1 MAFSRTFNYNV
12 PDDYLA
18 QTNTEGKT
26 AEWTYD
32 GPRYLFVFVE
42 KATGLLRP
50 TQSSINFN
58 SAPKES
64 DIEMAQI
71 RAGRDQLAILIDMGS
86 EDLTEAES
94 VIGAIMFPKDTSA
107 ASGYPQK
114 EYKIEGDEQVYY
126 ARPEPTSPDHTYAAD
141 EIAYD
146 VESSAWKTP
155 LPWFKPWVTMEQHQ
169 AARDNLLN
177 DAISNLDAET
187 TDNDGEGN
195 LTDAMREKLEAF
207 IEELEGVYTKF
218 AGWQPHMIPFP
229 DDPRTSWIDGY
240 DYRVNDYNN
249 LVVAS
254 TGLPKDPEDQ
264 AKDPQAPAVE

>member
-1 MAFSRTFNYNV
+1 MAFSRTFTYKL

-18 QTNTEGKT
+18 QVNTEGKT
-26 AEWTYD
+26 AEWTYE
-32 GPRYLFVFVE
+32 GPRHLFVFVD
-42 KATGLLRP
+42 KATGLFRP

-64 DIEMAQI
+64 DFEMATV
-71 RAGRDQLAILIDMGS
+71 RAGRDQVAVHIDMGA
-86 EDLTEAES
+86 ENLTEAEA

-114 EYKIEGDEQVYY
+114 EYKLEGDDQVYY

-146 VESSAWKTP
+146 VESGEWKTP
-155 LPWFKPWVTMEQHQ
+155 LPWFKPWVTMEQHK
-169 AARDNLLN
+169 AARDGLLN
-177 DAISNLDAET
+177 DAIATLDAET
-187 TDNDGEGN
+187 TENDGEGN

-207 IEELEGVYTKF
+207 IEELEGLYTKF
-218 AGWQPHMIPFP
+218 DGWQPHMIPFP
-229 DDPRTSWIDGY
+229 DDPRTAWIDGY
-240 DYRVNDYNN
+240 DYRVNDYDN

-264 AKDPQAPAVE
+264 AKDPKAPAVE